1 MKGNQRAKPS
11 LQVWPP
17 TCVSSSPTVHYSSFL
32 RGKQGLVQFSMC
44 KESELSLL
52 TPYATV
58 EVLRPCLEATVN
70 TDDYAHVATSQTLGT
85 RRPTTRLHAECHGGV
100 ANSTRCRGRESC
112 ASSSSFTASR
122 STWLAAHYSCS
133 MRQQVGSRPPRH
145 YVAGTTSGPLR
156 PVRHAHKEHATTG
169 GTCRGDHGVI
179 HRRTWRALSLR
190 ACP

>member
-1 MKGNQRAKPS
+1 MYHTNVLHMGNQQAKPS

-70 TDDYAHVATSQTLGT
+70 T
-85 RRPTTRLHAECHGGV
+85 E
-100 ANSTRCRGRESC
+100 
-112 ASSSSFTASR
+112 
-122 STWLAAHYSCS
+122 
-133 MRQQVGSRPPRH
+133 
-145 YVAGTTSGPLR
+145 
-156 PVRHAHKEHATTG
+156 
-169 GTCRGDHGVI
+169 
-179 HRRTWRALSLR
+179 
-190 ACP
+190 